1 MRGSILI
8 VLAAVLGLATNA
20 TPARGAWVKI
30 TGGKLGPWVTSP
42 GPPNS
47 GPGPRGAVEIRV
59 RNLPTG
65 WAAGAGCHTVKHAD
79 HPRVEFGFSAG
90 VDNGAKVTAA
100 GYALDGG
107 PKSPLPAN
115 TLITLCRDKSG
126 RITNFTAQLVYYKF
140 VTNAIY
146 DYNVSAQNTSRVSGS
161 SSVGNGEYLDGH
173 VTSTTSSSNA
183 VNHLEHAQ

>member
-1 MRGSILI
+1 MRNSVLM
-8 VLAAVLGLATNA
+8 LAAVMGLAANA
-20 TPARGAWVKI
+20 TPARAGWVKI

-47 GPGPRGAVEIRV
+47 SPGPKGAVEIRV

-100 GYALDGG
+100 GYALDGF
-107 PKSPLPAN
+107 LAN
-115 TLITLCRDKSG
+115 TSITLCRDKSG
-126 RITNFTAQLVYYKF
+126 RISNFTAQLSYYK
-140 VTNAIY
+140 VVNSAIY
-146 DYNVSAQNTSRVSGS
+146 GYSVSAQNTSRVSGS
-161 SSVGNGEYLDGH
+161 SG
-173 VTSTTSSSNA
+173 
-183 VNHLEHAQ
+183 